1 MSGSSKDLGGPLA
14 ALVEDAR
21 RGLVERF
28 GISPQWIAAAPGR
41 VNVIGEHTDYNE
53 GFVLPMAI
61 DKHVVLAAGPIS
73 AGGGEPVTAAELW
86 SQSLGE
92 AVRLPVQG
100 SPKGSVPHWAS
111 YLQGV
116 LAGFLARDV
125 AVPPFRA
132 VIVSDI
138 PLGAGLS
145 SSAALEVAMA
155 TLLEGIT
162 DTALPP
168 RDKARIA
175 RQAEHDYA
183 GVPCGIMDQLASVMG
198 RETGPVLIDCRDE
211 SVTPVAMPQTTQD
224 PPVLLICDS
233 HVKHSLGDGAY
244 ARRRAE
250 CEEAARLLGAR
261 SLRDVSAAQISAAE
275 AKLGPLLTK
284 RARHVVTE
292 NERTVA
298 TAEALRQGDF
308 ERAGALMYASH
319 RSLRD
324 DYEVSVAEIDLLVE
338 LASKVGL
345 AGGVYGSRITGG
357 GFGGCTVSLVKA
369 QDVETVAR
377 FLSDGYEQGTKRTL
391 STFVARPTAGAHL
404 LDLTQGTR

>member
-1 MSGSSKDLGGPLA
+1 VSASAKDPAGPLA
-14 ALVEDAR
+14 ALARDAR
-21 RGLVERF
+21 RGLAERF
-28 GISPQWIAAAPGR
+28 GIPARWIAAAPGR

-61 DKHVVLAAGPIS
+61 DKHVVLAAGP
-73 AGGGEPVTAAELW
+73 AAPEGGEAAEIW
-86 SQSLGE
+86 SESL
-92 AVRLPVQG
+92 AASVRLPVHG

-116 LAGFLARDV
+116 LAGFVERGV

-132 VIVSDI
+132 VIASDI

-155 TLLEGIT
+155 TLLEGVT
-162 DTALPP
+162 NTRLAP

-175 RQAEHDYA
+175 RQAEHAYA

-198 RETGPVLIDCRDE
+198 QETGPVLIDCRDE
-211 SVTPVAMPQTTQD
+211 SVTPVAMPASSQEST
-224 PPVLLICDS
+224 VLLICDS
-233 HVKHSLGDGAY
+233 HVKHSLGEGAY

-261 SLRDVSAAQISAAE
+261 SLRDVTPAQIAAAE
-275 AKLGPLLTK
+275 AQLGPLLTK
-284 RARHVVTE
+284 RARHMATE
-292 NERTVA
+292 NERTV
-298 TAEALRQGDF
+298 TIAEALRRGDF

-324 DYEVSVAEIDLLVE
+324 DYEVSVAEIDLLVD
-338 LASKVGL
+338 LAAKLGL
-345 AGGVYGSRITGG
+345 EGGVYGSRITGG

-369 QDVETVAR
+369 KDVDAIAR
-377 FLSDGYEQGTKRTL
+377 HLTDGYERGTKKAL
-391 STFVARPTAGAHL
+391 GAFVARPTAGAHL
-404 LDLTQGTR
+404 LDPAQGTS

>member
-1 MSGSSKDLGGPLA
+1 MSAPSTDPLA
-14 ALVEDAR
+14 ALAGEAR
-21 RGLVERF
+21 RGLAERF
-28 GISPQWIAAAPGR
+28 KIAPRWVAAAPGR
-41 VNVIGEHTDYNE
+41 VNVIGEHTDYND

-61 DKHVVLAAGPIS
+61 DKHVVLAAGPS
-73 AGGGEPVTAAELW
+73 PATSDVAELW

-92 AVRLPVQG
+92 TVRLPVQG

-116 LAGFLARDV
+116 LAGFLERGV
-125 AVPPFRA
+125 AVPPFQA

-145 SSAALEVAMA
+145 SSAALEVGMA
-155 TLLEGIT
+155 TLLEGVT
-162 DTALPP
+162 NTRLAP

-211 SVTPVAMPQTTQD
+211 SVTPVAMPASSPQSPGD
-224 PPVLLICDS
+224 APVLLICDS

-261 SLRDVSAAQISAAE
+261 SLRDVSSAQIAAAE
-275 AKLGPLLTK
+275 AQLGPLLT
-284 RARHVVTE
+284 
-292 NERTVA
+292 
-298 TAEALRQGDF
+298 
-308 ERAGALMYASH
+308 
-319 RSLRD
+319 
-324 DYEVSVAEIDLLVE
+324 
-338 LASKVGL
+338 
-345 AGGVYGSRITGG
+345 
-357 GFGGCTVSLVKA
+357 
-369 QDVETVAR
+369 
-377 FLSDGYEQGTKRTL
+377 
-391 STFVARPTAGAHL
+391 
-404 LDLTQGTR
+404 

>member
-1 MSGSSKDLGGPLA
+1 VSASSNDPAGGLA
-14 ALVEDAR
+14 ALVREAR
-21 RGLVERF
+21 RGLANRF
-28 GISPQWIAAAPGR
+28 GISPRWIAAAPGR

-61 DKHVVLAAGPIS
+61 DKHVVLAAGPA
-73 AGGGEPVTAAELW
+73 AGASQRGDAELW

-92 AVRLPVQG
+92 GVRLPVQG

-116 LAGFLARDV
+116 LAGFLERGLH
-125 AVPPFRA
+125 VPPFQA
-132 VIVSDI
+132 VLVSDI
-138 PLGAGLS
+138 PLGGGLS

-155 TLLEGIT
+155 TLLEGVT
-162 DTALPP
+162 KTRLDP
-168 RDKARIA
+168 REKARIA

-198 RETGPVLIDCRDE
+198 QETGPLLIDCRDQ
-211 SVTPVAMPQTTQD
+211 SVTPVALAPRSKDST
-224 PPVLLICDS
+224 VLLICNS

-261 SLRDVSAAQISAAE
+261 SLRDVTPAQVAAAE
-275 AKLGPLLTK
+275 APLGPLLTK

-345 AGGVYGSRITGG
+345 EGGVYGSRITGG

-369 QDVETVAR
+369 QNVDDIAR
-377 FLSDGYEQGTKRTL
+377 ALSEGYEQGTKRTL
-391 STFVARPTAGAHL
+391 SAFVARPTAGAHL
-404 LDLTQGTR
+404 LDPAESAP

>member
-1 MSGSSKDLGGPLA
+1 MTAPSNDPAGPLA
-14 ALVEDAR
+14 ALVGEAR
-21 RGLVERF
+21 RGLAERF
-28 GISPQWIAAAPGR
+28 EISPRWMAAAPGR

-61 DKHVVLAAGPIS
+61 DKHVVLAAGP
-73 AGGGEPVTAAELW
+73 APATADVAELW

-92 AVRLPVQG
+92 AVRLPVRG
-100 SPKGSVPHWAS
+100 SAKGSVPHWAS

-116 LAGFLARDV
+116 LAGFLERGV

-155 TLLEGIT
+155 TLLEGVT
-162 DTALPP
+162 DTRLAP

-198 RETGPVLIDCRDE
+198 QETGPVLIDCRDE
-211 SVTPVAMPQTTQD
+211 SVTPVAMPQSAD
-224 PPVLLICDS
+224 SPVLLICDS

-261 SLRDVSAAQISAAE
+261 SLRDVSATQVAAAE
-275 AKLGPLLTK
+275 AQLGPILTR

-292 NERTVA
+292 NERTLA
-298 TAEALRQGDF
+298 TAEALRRGDF

-324 DYEVSVAEIDLLVE
+324 DYEVSVGEIDLLVE
-338 LASKVGL
+338 LAAKVGL

-369 QDVETVAR
+369 QHVENIAR
-377 FLSDGYEQGTKRTL
+377 FLSEGYERGTKRTL
-391 STFVARPTAGAHL
+391 SAFVARPTAGAHL
-404 LDLTQGTR
+404 LDPAEGTP